1 MYCIAA
7 MGLTSCV
14 EEEFLHDEITSSG
27 KFSLTVTQ
35 EQKDQTKLAFGDD
48 FLTTYWEDGDELYL
62 QKVDNSSIK
71 YTLTTSL
78 KEPSTEAVFTCNEML
93 RAGTYYVYYNYG
105 EFGGNISF
113 NSTDS
118 GGLAFGPYNKKITAQ
133 NASLYGIVTVELGQE
148 SAKVELKPVYSMLHF
163 TIINN
168 GVIPY
173 IDNQYMGMIAPKTGF
188 VQEVGLQPDG
198 TLVETMN
205 RYARWNMSIGWAG
218 DNIGDTRALILP
230 VDLSN
235 QDVYFY
241 VSFFQEDGST
251 CKEYVCE
258 FKKPGKDLKA
268 GVCYNITLD
277 LDKATKYDLSDHE
290 LSCPGDF
297 RALSYHAHYFSYDS
311 GGGNYVTVPYTVA
324 QDIDFTGEE
333 YFPITASTH
342 PLVIDGNGK
351 TLSNISIDWPIDGA
365 GLVGSGDVTISN
377 LTIDEATIKGKD
389 YVGAFCGSADS
400 STRISKCKLINST
413 IEGGKYVGGLLGG
426 PSDGGNCS
434 ITDCNVE
441 NSLIKATSSFVGGI
455 AGQIKS
461 VSGSEVDDE
470 TDVEGTDYV
479 GGIAGAAN
487 GTVSGCS
494 SSATVSA
501 TGSCV
506 GGVLGATQSMEVMY
520 TSQGSAY
527 RCANMGSVTGKEN
540 VGGIIGY
547 GYSQIAIDQCYSTG
561 SVSGESKI
569 GGIAGFADQP
579 ITYCYN
585 IGNITGTDYVG
596 GIVGECTPKAGNCR
610 LKYCYSAG
618 SISSDKGIIGG
629 VPANSVSD
637 VFLNCITTSSE
648 IGDARKS
655 DDINRNP
662 EHTSLTDINSKIDI
676 INPTDT
682 GWYFPNRVWD
692 LEKYPNYC
700 PILLWQGGSFG
711 VQVGTGN

>member
-1 MYCIAA
+1 MYCMAA
-7 MGLTSCV
+7 MGLASCV
-14 EEEFLHDEITSSG
+14 EEEFLQDELTSSG
-27 KFSLTVTQ
+27 TFSLTVTQ

-48 FLTTYWEDGDELYL
+48 FLTTYWEDGDALYL
-62 QKVDNSSIK
+62 QKVDDSNK
-71 YTLTTSL
+71 RYTLTTSL
-78 KEPSTEAVFTCNEML
+78 DEPSTEAVFTCEGAL
-93 RAGTYYVYYNYG
+93 AGGTYYVYYYYG
-105 EFGGNISF
+105 EFGGEIFWDN
-113 NSTDS
+113 N
-118 GGLAFGPYNKKITAQ
+118 AVQERGPYAVEFAGDRTP
-133 NASLYGIVTVELGQE
+133 LYGTITIKKGQSTAE
-148 SAKVELKPVYSMLHF
+148 VELKPVYSMLRF
-163 TIINN
+163 TIKNN
-168 GVIPY
+168 GEFQTGGSHYV
-173 IDNQYMGMIAPKTGF
+173 GMVAPKSGF
-188 VQEVGLQPDG
+188 AQKVTLQANG
-198 TLVETMN
+198 TLTETMN
-205 RYARWNMSIGWAG
+205 RQPKWEICPSRINEIN
-218 DNIGDTRALILP
+218 DRRALILP
-230 VDLSN
+230 VDLSD

-241 VSFFQEDGST
+241 VSHFKSEMSSSV
-251 CKEYVCE
+251 CEEYIFE
-258 FKKPGKDLKA
+258 FKKLGKELKA

-277 LDKATKYDLSDHE
+277 LDEATKYDLSDHE

-324 QDIDFTGEE
+324 QDIDFKGEE

-377 LTIDEATIKGKD
+377 LTIDKATIKGKD

-400 STRISKCKLINST
+400 STHISKCKLINST
-413 IEGGKYVGGLLGG
+413 IEGGKYIGGLLGG

-434 ITDCNVE
+434 ISDCNVE

-470 TDVEGTDYV
+470 TDVKGTDYV

-487 GTVSGCS
+487 GTVSRCS

-501 TGSCV
+501 AGSCV

-527 RCANMGSVTGKEN
+527 MCANMGSVTGKEN
-540 VGGIIGY
+540 VGGIVGY

-596 GIVGECTPKAGNCR
+596 GIVGECTPKAGDKL

-618 SISSDKGIIGG
+618 YVSSDKGIIGG
-629 VPANSVSD
+629 FPESPYSYDAFVG
-637 VFLNCITTSSE
+637 CITTSPE
-648 IGDARKS
+648 IGDSRKS
-655 DDINRNP
+655 DEVNTDP
-662 EHTSLTDINSKIDI
+662 EHTNLTDINSKISI
-676 INPTDT
+676 IDPDDDMYLTD
-682 GWYFPNRVWD
+682 RVWD
-692 LEKYPNYC
+692 LSINPNNC
-700 PILLWQGGSFG
+700 TILLWQGDSFG
-711 VQVGTGN
+711 VEVGTGN